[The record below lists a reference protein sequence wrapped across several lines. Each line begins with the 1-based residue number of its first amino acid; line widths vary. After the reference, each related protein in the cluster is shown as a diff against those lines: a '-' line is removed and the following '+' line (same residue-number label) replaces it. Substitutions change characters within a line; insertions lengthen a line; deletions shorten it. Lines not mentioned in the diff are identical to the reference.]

1 MENIRVVLGN
11 QTVLLQDLM
20 HRSIDKVQGLEIVG
34 ETRDIEELPEM
45 VEDQKAHWVIISL
58 PFDENIPE
66 VFDDLVDLTD
76 DLSLMAI
83 SDRGD
88 RVKIRRIEVQEES
101 IQEFSLEDLSS
112 VLRGETPV
120 PEGISS

>member
-1 MENIRVVLGN
+1 M
-11 QTVLLQDLM
+11 LQDLL
-20 HRSIDKVQGLEIVG
+20 HRSIDKIQGLEIVG
-34 ETRDIEELPEM
+34 ETRDIEELPDL

-58 PFDENIPE
+58 PWDENIPE

-83 SDRGD
+83 SDSGD
-88 RVKIRRIEVQEES
+88 RVKIRRIEVREES

-112 VLRGETPV
+112 VLRGEVSV